1 MFQYTRC
8 SFGVTSKLGHHT
20 HDETFLQCEFFQG
33 DRSRQ
38 SPSMRK
44 RRGPKVKAPAIH
56 RVSPES
62 ERKSE
67 NTISAT
73 LQYVASLEMTTKHQ
87 SRTLA
92 AVIFTVMMLF
102 TLAETYTNPLEV
114 SALEDLYKSLNN
126 PQQLRGWRFEG
137 GDPCREA
144 WMGVYCSGSS
154 IVALQLRGL
163 SLWGSLGNNLHRLH
177 SLKNMDVSF
186 NNLQGDIPFG
196 LPPNATHIN
205 MAYNNLTQSLLF
217 SLPLM
222 TSLLSLNLSH
232 NSLSGPLANV
242 FSGLQIKEMDLSFN
256 NLTGDLPSSFG
267 TLMNLNSLQVSQIS
281 LSAIWY
287 VQPNNGNA
295 AVITKLQVPPAQQF
309 PVYSSSVVSHY
320 SPLLETW
327 LRHLRL
333 RIINGVFL
341 SRIWGNKFHVEANYR
356 PWKFPLDVVPMI
368 QNARGYPTTQSSAI
382 MDFPRPQKVRKKKK
396 GLGTGSIVLL
406 VGGLALLGTF
416 FAVIAV
422 RMSHHRRSQK
432 LAAASQGSNNS
443 TTYSLRVS
451 TDRVPQL
458 RHIPPPPVRTDKTSR
473 RNSFSA
479 TCHYPAYAK
488 LFTAAELELATNSFS
503 DENLLEEGPLGSVYR
518 AKLPDGQL
526 AAVRNIPMS
535 SLSLHEEEKF
545 TELLQTASKLR
556 HPNIVTLL
564 GFCIDNG
571 KHLLVYE
578 YAGHLSLYNAMH
590 DDVYKPLSWGFRLHI
605 AIGVARALDYLH
617 SSFSPP
623 IAHSDLKATNILLD
637 EELTPRIADC
647 GLASLRPLT
656 SNSVKLRA
664 SEIAIQ
670 NTGYIAPEHGQPG
683 SSGTKS
689 DTYALGVLLLEL
701 LTGRKAF
708 DSSRPQGEQLLV
720 KWATSRLHDKRSLE
734 QMIDQGIAG
743 TFSIRVASHYAFI
756 ISLCTQAEE
765 FRPEV
770 SEIVEALTGLIQK
783 QNKEAAAAS
792 SVADKTEV
800 DPFSKS
806 FYSTRTRFPSSPT
819 FTHLSN

>member
-1 MFQYTRC
+1 
-8 SFGVTSKLGHHT
+8 
-20 HDETFLQCEFFQG
+20 
-33 DRSRQ
+33 
-38 SPSMRK
+38 
-44 RRGPKVKAPAIH
+44 
-56 RVSPES
+56 
-62 ERKSE
+62 
-67 NTISAT
+67 
-73 LQYVASLEMTTKHQ
+73 
-87 SRTLA
+87 
-92 AVIFTVMMLF
+92 
-102 TLAETYTNPLEV
+102 
-114 SALEDLYKSLNN
+114 
-126 PQQLRGWRFEG
+126 
-137 GDPCREA
+137 
-144 WMGVYCSGSS
+144 
-154 IVALQLRGL
+154 
-163 SLWGSLGNNLHRLH
+163 
-177 SLKNMDVSF
+177 
-186 NNLQGDIPFG
+186 
-196 LPPNATHIN
+196 
-205 MAYNNLTQSLLF
+205 
-217 SLPLM
+217 
-222 TSLLSLNLSH
+222 
-232 NSLSGPLANV
+232 
-242 FSGLQIKEMDLSFN
+242 
-256 NLTGDLPSSFG
+256 
-267 TLMNLNSLQVSQIS
+267 MNLNSLYLQH
-281 LSAIWY
+281 
-287 VQPNNGNA
+287 NRFNGSIIYLADLPLTDLN
-295 AVITKLQVPPAQQF
+295 IEDNQF
-309 PVYSSSVVSHY
+309 S
-320 SPLLETW
+320 
-327 LRHLRL
+327 
-333 RIINGVFL
+333 GVFPSSFQSIPRL
-341 SRIWGNKFHVEANYR
+341 WIWGNKFHVEPNYK
-356 PWKFPLDVVPMI
+356 PWKFPLDVIPMI

-396 GLGTGSIVLL
+396 KGLGAGSTVLL
-406 VGGLALLGTF
+406 VCGLALLGTF

-422 RMSHHRRSQK
+422 RMSHHRRSQN
-432 LAAASQGSNNS
+432 LAASQRSSNS
-443 TTYSLRVS
+443 TTYSLPVS

-458 RHIPPPPVRTDKTSR
+458 RHIPPPPVRTDKKVR

-479 TCHYPAYAK
+479 TCQYPAYAK
-488 LFTAAELELATNSFS
+488 LFSAAELELATNSFS
-503 DENLLEEGPLGSVYR
+503 DENRLEEGPLGSVYR

-535 SLSLHEEEKF
+535 SLSLHEEEKC

-564 GFCIDNG
+564 GFCVDNG

-590 DDVYKPLSWGFRLHI
+590 DEVYKPLSWGFRLHI

-656 SNSVKLRA
+656 SNSIKLRA

-708 DSSRPQGEQLLV
+708 DSSRPQGEELLV
-720 KWATSRLHDKRSLE
+720 KWATTRLNDKRSLE

-743 TFSIRVASHYAFI
+743 TFSIRVATHYAFI
-756 ISLCTQAEE
+756 ISLCIQAEE

-783 QNKEAAAAS
+783 QNKEAAAS
-792 SVADKTEV
+792 SVADKTEVV

-806 FYSTRTRFPSSPT
+806 FYSTHTRFHSSPT

>member
-1 MFQYTRC
+1 
-8 SFGVTSKLGHHT
+8 
-20 HDETFLQCEFFQG
+20 
-33 DRSRQ
+33 
-38 SPSMRK
+38 
-44 RRGPKVKAPAIH
+44 
-56 RVSPES
+56 
-62 ERKSE
+62 
-67 NTISAT
+67 
-73 LQYVASLEMTTKHQ
+73 MTTKEQ
-87 SRTLA
+87 SRYLA
-92 AVIFTVMMLF
+92 AVISTVMLF

-114 SALEDLYKSLNN
+114 SALEDLHKSLNN

-137 GDPCREA
+137 GGDPCGEL
-144 WMGVYCSGSS
+144 WIGVYCSGSS

-163 SLWGSLGNNLHRLH
+163 SLLGSLGNNLHRLH

-196 LPPNATHIN
+196 LPPNATHLN

-222 TSLLSLNLSH
+222 TSLRSLNLSH

-242 FSGLQIKEMDLSFN
+242 FSGLQIKEICKIPHSSSNDIDFTRDLSFN

-267 TLMNLNSLQVSQIS
+267 TLMNLNSLNIED
-281 LSAIWY
+281 
-287 VQPNNGNA
+287 N
-295 AVITKLQVPPAQQF
+295 QF
-309 PVYSSSVVSHY
+309 SGIFPSSFQSI
-320 SPLLETW
+320 P
-327 LRHLRL
+327 HLW
-333 RIINGVFL
+333 
-341 SRIWGNKFHVEANYR
+341 IWGNKFHVEPNYK
-356 PWKFPLDVVPMI
+356 PWKFPLDVIPMI

-396 GLGTGSIVLL
+396 GLGAVSIVLL

-416 FAVIAV
+416 FAVFAV
-422 RMSHHRRSQK
+422 RMSHHRRSQN
-432 LAAASQGSNNS
+432 LAASQRSSNS
-443 TTYSLRVS
+443 TTYSLPVS
-451 TDRVPQL
+451 TNRDLTEFSVAPPVPQL
-458 RHIPPPPVRTDKTSR
+458 RHIPPPPVRTDKTAR

-479 TCHYPAYAK
+479 TCQYPAYAK
-488 LFTAAELELATNSFS
+488 LFSAAELELATNSFS
-503 DENLLEEGPLGSVYR
+503 EENLLEEGPLGSVYR

-526 AAVRNIPMS
+526 AAVKNIPMS
-535 SLSLHEEEKF
+535 SLSLHEEETF

-590 DDVYKPLSWGFRLHI
+590 DDVYKPLSWRFRLHI

-720 KWATSRLHDKRSLE
+720 KWASTRLHNKRSLE
-734 QMIDQGIAG
+734 HMIDQGIVG

-756 ISLCTQAEE
+756 ISLCTQAQE

-783 QNKEAAAAS
+783 QNKEAAS

>member
-1 MFQYTRC
+1 
-8 SFGVTSKLGHHT
+8 
-20 HDETFLQCEFFQG
+20 
-33 DRSRQ
+33 
-38 SPSMRK
+38 
-44 RRGPKVKAPAIH
+44 
-56 RVSPES
+56 
-62 ERKSE
+62 
-67 NTISAT
+67 
-73 LQYVASLEMTTKHQ
+73 
-87 SRTLA
+87 
-92 AVIFTVMMLF
+92 
-102 TLAETYTNPLEV
+102 
-114 SALEDLYKSLNN
+114 
-126 PQQLRGWRFEG
+126 
-137 GDPCREA
+137 
-144 WMGVYCSGSS
+144 
-154 IVALQLRGL
+154 
-163 SLWGSLGNNLHRLH
+163 
-177 SLKNMDVSF
+177 
-186 NNLQGDIPFG
+186 
-196 LPPNATHIN
+196 
-205 MAYNNLTQSLLF
+205 
-217 SLPLM
+217 
-222 TSLLSLNLSH
+222 
-232 NSLSGPLANV
+232 
-242 FSGLQIKEMDLSFN
+242 
-256 NLTGDLPSSFG
+256 
-267 TLMNLNSLQVSQIS
+267 
-281 LSAIWY
+281 
-287 VQPNNGNA
+287 
-295 AVITKLQVPPAQQF
+295 
-309 PVYSSSVVSHY
+309 
-320 SPLLETW
+320 
-327 LRHLRL
+327 
-333 RIINGVFL
+333 
-341 SRIWGNKFHVEANYR
+341 
-356 PWKFPLDVVPMI
+356 
-368 QNARGYPTTQSSAI
+368 
-382 MDFPRPQKVRKKKK
+382 
-396 GLGTGSIVLL
+396 
-406 VGGLALLGTF
+406 
-416 FAVIAV
+416 
-422 RMSHHRRSQK
+422 
-432 LAAASQGSNNS
+432 
-443 TTYSLRVS
+443 
-451 TDRVPQL
+451 
-458 RHIPPPPVRTDKTSR
+458 
-473 RNSFSA
+473 
-479 TCHYPAYAK
+479 
-488 LFTAAELELATNSFS
+488 
-503 DENLLEEGPLGSVYR
+503 
-518 AKLPDGQL
+518 
-526 AAVRNIPMS
+526 MS

-656 SNSVKLRA
+656 SNSVKLRQA

-720 KWATSRLHDKRSLE
+720 KWASTRLHDKRSLE
-734 QMIDQGIAG
+734 HMIDQGIVG

-783 QNKEAAAAS
+783 QNKEAAS

>member
-1 MFQYTRC
+1 
-8 SFGVTSKLGHHT
+8 
-20 HDETFLQCEFFQG
+20 
-33 DRSRQ
+33 
-38 SPSMRK
+38 
-44 RRGPKVKAPAIH
+44 
-56 RVSPES
+56 
-62 ERKSE
+62 
-67 NTISAT
+67 
-73 LQYVASLEMTTKHQ
+73 MTTKQQ
-87 SRTLA
+87 SRYLA
-92 AVIFTVMMLF
+92 AIIFTVMLV
-102 TLAETYTNPLEV
+102 TLAESYTDPLEV

-126 PQQLRGWRFEG
+126 PQQLRGWRMGGGGG
-137 GDPCREA
+137 GDPCVEA

-163 SLWGSLGNNLHRLH
+163 SLWGSLGNQLHHLRH
-177 SLKNMDVSF
+177 LKNMDVSF

-222 TSLLSLNLSH
+222 TSLVSLNLSH

-267 TLMNLNSLQVSQIS
+267 TLMNLNSL
-281 LSAIWY
+281 Y
-287 VQPNNGNA
+287 
-295 AVITKLQVPPAQQF
+295 LQHNRFTGSIIYLADLPLTDLNIEDNQF
-309 PVYSSSVVSHY
+309 SGIFPTSFQSI
-320 SPLLETW
+320 P
-327 LRHLRL
+327 HLW
-333 RIINGVFL
+333 
-341 SRIWGNKFHVEANYR
+341 IWGNKFHVEPNYK
-356 PWKFPLDVVPMI
+356 PWKFPLDVIPMI

-396 GLGTGSIVLL
+396 GLGAGATVLL

-416 FAVIAV
+416 FAVFAV
-422 RMSHHRRSQK
+422 RMSHHRRSQN
-432 LAAASQGSNNS
+432 LAASQRSSNS
-443 TTYSLRVS
+443 TAYSLPVS

-458 RHIPPPPVRTDKTSR
+458 RHLPPPPDRTDKTAR
-473 RNSFSA
+473 RSSFSA
-479 TCHYPAYAK
+479 TCQYPAYAK
-488 LFTAAELELATNSFS
+488 IFSAAELELATNSFS
-503 DENLLEEGPLGSVYR
+503 EENLLEEGHLGSVYR

-535 SLSLHEEEKF
+535 SLSLHEEENF
-545 TELLQTASKLR
+545 TEVLQTASKLR

-564 GFCIDNG
+564 GFCIEKG

-578 YAGHLSLYNAMH
+578 YAGDLSLYNAMH
-590 DDVYKPLSWGFRLHI
+590 DEVYKPLSWGFRLHI

-720 KWATSRLHDKRSLE
+720 KWASSRLHDKRSLE
-734 QMIDQGIAG
+734 QMIDQGIVG
-743 TFSIRVASHYAFI
+743 TFSSRVASHYAFI
-756 ISLCTQAEE
+756 ISLCIQAEE

-783 QNKEAAAAS
+783 HNKEAAS

-819 FTHLSN
+819 FTHISN

>member
-1 MFQYTRC
+1 
-8 SFGVTSKLGHHT
+8 
-20 HDETFLQCEFFQG
+20 
-33 DRSRQ
+33 
-38 SPSMRK
+38 
-44 RRGPKVKAPAIH
+44 
-56 RVSPES
+56 
-62 ERKSE
+62 
-67 NTISAT
+67 
-73 LQYVASLEMTTKHQ
+73 MTTKHQ

-267 TLMNLNSLQVSQIS
+267 TLMNLNSL
-281 LSAIWY
+281 Y
-287 VQPNNGNA
+287 
-295 AVITKLQVPPAQQF
+295 LQHNRFTGSIIYLADLPLTDLNIEDNQF
-309 PVYSSSVVSHY
+309 SGIFPTSFQSI
-320 SPLLETW
+320 P
-327 LRHLRL
+327 HLW
-333 RIINGVFL
+333 
-341 SRIWGNKFHVEANYR
+341 IWGNKFHVEANYR